1 MENYCSSTVRYFQIR
16 PACERQTI
24 TNHASY
30 TALIAIS
37 TSESLDLMA
46 LYKLVFNFNFN
57 LRYPCA
63 VIEGYRVNTKAK
75 IKRYVKNVI
84 YANAIEDVAI

>member
-1 MENYCSSTVRYFQIR
+1 
-16 PACERQTI
+16 
-24 TNHASY
+24 
-30 TALIAIS
+30 
-37 TSESLDLMA
+37 MA